1 MKIKQKEVP
10 SFEKSRQ
17 EMKETNRKTMNK
29 LVITIILSI
38 VFMTVEIVGGYVS
51 NSIALLADAG
61 HLATDALGVGIS
73 VIAMCIA

>member
-17 EMKETNRKTMNK
+17 EMKETNRKTMKK

-61 HLATDALGVGIS
+61 HLATDALGVGVS

>member
-17 EMKETNRKTMNK
+17 EMKETNRKTMKK

>member
-17 EMKETNRKTMNK
+17 EMKETNRKTMKK

-61 HLATDALGVGIS
+61 HLVTDALGVGIS